1 MNKRMHAIVK
11 YIEPGRGLIDVG
23 TDHGYLPAWMASHG
37 YRGNIIA
44 SDIHAAPLQK
54 AKDTAEKAGVTNRIT
69 FQLCDGLAQCKQ
81 ESVDTIIIA
90 GMGGDMICRILDLA
104 EWCMDRRYK
113 LILQPMT
120 KSEVL
125 RYWLTNN
132 EFEILTEDLVPEGG
146 SIYQLI
152 VARFGGSTRLSD
164 GELFLGK
171 KELCTDEELYE
182 QQRKKLIKRI
192 DSAVAGMEK
201 NAAGAELPALR
212 LYRQILADLERLG

>member
-23 TDHGYLPAWMASHG
+23 TDHGYLPTWMASHG
-37 YRGNIIA
+37 YHGNIIA
-44 SDIHAAPLQK
+44 ADINAAPLQK
-54 AKDTAEKAGVTNRIT
+54 ARENAEKAGVTDRIT
-69 FQLCDGLAQCKQ
+69 FQLCDGLEQCKP

-90 GMGGDMICRILDLA
+90 GMGGDLICRILDLA

-132 EFEILTEDLVPEGG
+132 EFEILAEDLARRDMDDVPIDE
-146 SIYQLI
+146 SNY
-152 VARFGGSTRLSD
+152 
-164 GELFLGK
+164 
-171 KELCTDEELYE
+171 EELAS
-182 QQRKKLIKRI
+182 RI
-192 DSAVAGMEK
+192 DAYISEFEEHGTD
-201 NAAGAELPALR
+201 N
-212 LYRQILADLERLG
+212 ILVDSDIM

>member
-132 EFEILTEDLVPEGG
+132 EFEILTEDLVPESG

>member
-132 EFEILTEDLVPEGG
+132 EFEILTEDLVPESG

-201 NAAGAELPALR
+201 NVAGAELPALR

>member
-1 MNKRMHAIVK
+1 MNKRMHAIVR

-44 SDIHAAPLQK
+44 SYIHAAPLQQ
-54 AKDTAEKAGVTNRIT
+54 AIDTAEKAGVTNRIT
-69 FQLCDGLAQCKQ
+69 FQLCDGLAQCKP

-201 NAAGAELPALR
+201 NVAGAELPALR

>member
-1 MNKRMHAIVK
+1 MNKRMHAIVR

-54 AKDTAEKAGVTNRIT
+54 AIDTAEKAGVTNRIT
-69 FQLCDGLAQCKQ
+69 FQLCDGLAQCKP

-201 NAAGAELPALR
+201 NVAGAELPALR